1 MRDLAQP
8 ITERVSN
15 VARRKAKDVE
25 AEIAALGSPLPAEK
39 MTEQVALTEKLRA
52 MAESPKQLSAL
63 IWRDD
68 YENAP
73 RLLRQTIDGITSL
86 TADDRQAIYSDC
98 AEEFRDIDQYARDRT
113 VRRPEV
119 LKL

>member
-39 MTEQVALTEKLRA
+39 MTEQLALSEKRRPMDA
-52 MAESPKQLSAL
+52 SPEQLHDV

-68 YENAP
+68 YENVP
-73 RLLRQTIDGITSL
+73 RLLRQTIDGIPWL
-86 TADDRQAIYSDC
+86 TANDRQAIYSDC